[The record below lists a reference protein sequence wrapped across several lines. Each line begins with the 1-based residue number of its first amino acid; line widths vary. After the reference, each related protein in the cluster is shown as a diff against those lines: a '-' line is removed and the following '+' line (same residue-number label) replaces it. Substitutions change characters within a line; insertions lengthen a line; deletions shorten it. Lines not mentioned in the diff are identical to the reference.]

1 MAERVILI
9 GAGGHGKV
17 IADVVSAAGDEVVG
31 FLDDNRE
38 RKMCGSYPVLGAVK
52 DVHRF
57 SDCRFIVSIGSNG
70 VRRKIAEAFPSVHWY
85 TAIHPSAVISP
96 SVKIG
101 KGTVV
106 MPCVVINAEAEIG
119 CHCIINTAAVVEH
132 ENRIGDYVHISPRAA
147 LAGNVTV
154 GEQSHIGIGACVRNN
169 ITICAGC
176 TIGAGAAVVKDIT
189 QSGVYVGIPARILR
203 DLP

>member
-1 MAERVILI
+1 MAEHVILI

-31 FLDDNRE
+31 FLDDNLE

-52 DVHRF
+52 DAHRF
-57 SDCRFIVSIGSNG
+57 SDCWFVISIGSNS
-70 VRRKIAEAFPSVHWY
+70 VRRKIAEALSSVHWY

-96 SVKIG
+96 SAKIG
-101 KGTVV
+101 EGTVV
-106 MPCVVINAEAEIG
+106 MPYAVINAEAEIG
-119 CHCIINTAAVVEH
+119 RHCIINTAAVVEH
-132 ENRIGDYVHISPRAA
+132 ENQISDYVHISPRAA

-154 GEQSHIGIGACVRNN
+154 GEQSHIGIGACVCNN
-169 ITICAGC
+169 ITICEGC

-189 QSGVYVGIPARILR
+189 QRGVYVGVPAGMLR
-203 DLP
+203 YLP